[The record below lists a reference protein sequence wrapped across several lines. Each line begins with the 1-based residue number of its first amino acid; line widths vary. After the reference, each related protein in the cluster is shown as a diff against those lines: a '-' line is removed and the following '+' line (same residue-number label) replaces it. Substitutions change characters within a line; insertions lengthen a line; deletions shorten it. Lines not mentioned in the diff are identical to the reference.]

1 MQNEGFDVPEYIE
14 NPTRQIITRDCKP
27 ARIICTN
34 VKGKYP
40 IIALVD
46 EGNDVEYAYKYTKDG
61 LYASS
66 TTNSRDLFFVSEKKK
81 CWVNVYMEKDGT
93 HTRVGAVYNSK
104 EEALEHMSIHEYIG
118 TVSFDLEF

>member
-1 MQNEGFDVPEYIE
+1 MIPFSLEKYLA
-14 NPTRQIITRDCKP
+14 NPARQIITRDCKP

-118 TVSFDLEF
+118 TVSFDLEY